1 MNMKKYKA
9 DTMVNAMKKVRA
21 DFGDDAVI
29 LSSNV
34 VYSKGFLGLFKKK
47 SVEVIAGYDT
57 PKEQVERKVEPMI
70 MPTPN
75 PKLDESTSQL
85 KQEMREM
92 KKMLKTMQH
101 SSKMG
106 RFPDEFQPI
115 LTYLRQQGMTN
126 DVINEIGDSM
136 FNYVK
141 ETKEDLPFE
150 KQIEHVK
157 RFFERRLAELP
168 FGGISLEKKYINVLG
183 PTGVGKTTTI
193 AKIAA
198 RVLLEKKKKVGFIT
212 TDTYRIAAIEQLR
225 TYANLL
231 QAPVEVVY
239 NAADFKQAIDKFADL
254 DFVFI
259 DTAGRN
265 YKEAKFVEDLKEVVD
280 FSLDMETFLVL
291 SVTSKE
297 EDMSVI
303 IDQFQAFPIEKFIF
317 TKIDETNS
325 LGSLFN
331 LMRNYHRGIAYYTN
345 GQEVPEDLEEATQEN
360 IIDLLLEGVSDARP
374 S

>member
-1 MNMKKYKA
+1 MNMKKYRA

-21 DFGDDAVI
+21 DYGEDAII

-34 VYSKGFLGLFKKK
+34 VYSKGFLGLFRKK
-47 SVEVIAGYDT
+47 SVEVIAGYDA
-57 PKEQVERKVEPMI
+57 PQERVQPKVELFETLPQ
-70 MPTPN
+70 MPQE
-75 PKLDESTSQL
+75 DESTEQL
-85 KQEMREM
+85 KQEMLEM
-92 KKMLKTMQH
+92 KKMLTTMQRTTE
-101 SSKMG
+101 MDQ
-106 RFPDEFQPI
+106 FPEELQSV
-115 LTYLRQQGMTN
+115 LVHLKQQGLTA
-126 DVINEIGDSM
+126 DTINEIGHSM
-136 FNYVK
+136 FTYMK
-141 ETKEDLPFE
+141 ETKEDLTFLE
-150 KQIEHVK
+150 QLDYVK
-157 RFFERRLAELP
+157 KYFTEQLETLP

-198 RVLLEKKKKVGFIT
+198 RILLEKKKKVGFIT

-239 NAADFKQAIDKFADL
+239 NADDFKQALENLTEVDY
-254 DFVFI
+254 VFI

-265 YKEAKFVEDLKEVVD
+265 YKEAKYVEDLQKVVD

-297 EDMSVI
+297 EDMQMI

-317 TKIDETNS
+317 TKVDETNS

-331 LMRNYHRGIAYYTN
+331 LMRTYDRGIAYYTN

-360 IIDLLLEGVSDARP
+360 IIDLLLEGAPDERP